1 MSSDHNS
8 QDLTDSPADHSL
20 LHASGGSDELA
31 FDSHDGPSRR
41 LISPPSF
48 TERSHLSVG
57 SDLALELSLEE
68 RLADRFPVRRTSA
81 AARAFASRR
90 QGQRQPR
97 TSSVVR
103 RRRRHTLAAEVSH
116 LHDMNCEFM
125 FEGDDE
131 EDQNQSTGA
140 LTHRSAQSMPLPET
154 ISLLTSSMHAL
165 SSSSESTTGSNA
177 NDYVAGHSQH
187 NLETHQ
193 DYQWHSDD
201 DVAASHQNNRSVDD
215 FDGNHPHWLRDEKD
229 GNNDSD
235 EDEGDE
241 EEEDED
247 HSSLSSHNLAP
258 APENDAELS
267 EAIDIRRS
275 LIQAQARESTA
286 KLSQA
291 LTGLWS
297 AINTSQREAGQSLR
311 AAREQQ
317 RSLEEQAWE
326 ANEKLREAER
336 CIEEMKRKY
345 KALEKQNKKLS
356 SKVNQLQAEN
366 IKLADD
372 KSTSEAEFQ
381 EQMSNMVNMSL
392 QTEQDYKHMVAERD
406 LRISQ
411 LEEEAI
417 QLSETLI
424 EVEGRA
430 EAEMRRRTWS
440 EVSHSRD
447 SVDLGSLSS
456 PGGPSTSEREEALSY
471 LESPFANTSQKEA
484 AARVEGAAKAGAEVS
499 ASENISSPNATE
511 VRVGIFRGRI
521 PPLGGGNNPKKT
533 KKDYGLE
540 SLVTSKADSMR
551 YLASPSACSTRE
563 EDRMTGEDE
572 GLHYV

>member
-1 MSSDHNS
+1 MSPDHHC
-8 QDLTDSPADHSL
+8 QDLTDSPVDHSL
-20 LHASGGSDELA
+20 IHATSDELA
-31 FDSHDGPSRR
+31 FDSQEGPSHR

-48 TERSHLSVG
+48 TERSHLSVA
-57 SDLALELSLEE
+57 SDIALELSLEE
-68 RLADRFPVRRTSA
+68 RLGDRFPARRTSA
-81 AARAFASRR
+81 AHRN
-90 QGQRQPR
+90 
-97 TSSVVR
+97 SSVVR
-103 RRRRHTLAAEVSH
+103 RRRRYTLATEVSY
-116 LHDMNCEFM
+116 LHDMNCDFM
-125 FEGDDE
+125 LDVLDDE

-154 ISLLTSSMHAL
+154 ISLLTSPMHAL
-165 SSSSESTTGSNA
+165 ASSSESTTGSNA
-177 NDYVAGHSQH
+177 DSVAGHSQH
-187 NLETHQ
+187 TCILEPHE
-193 DYQWHSDD
+193 DYQLHSDE
-201 DVAASHQNNRSVDD
+201 DVVASHQNHRCVDD
-215 FDGNHPHWLRDEKD
+215 FDGSRPPLLRDEKY
-229 GNNDSD
+229 GNNDD
-235 EDEGDE
+235 GD
-241 EEEDED
+241 DND
-247 HSSLSSHNLAP
+247 DDDDKHSSLSSHNSAVP
-258 APENDAELS
+258 S
-267 EAIDIRRS
+267 EAIDIRRR

-286 KLSQA
+286 KLSKA

-297 AINTSQREAGQSLR
+297 AINTSQQEAGQSLQ

-336 CIEEMKRKY
+336 CIKEMAKKY

-356 SKVNQLQAEN
+356 SKVNQIQAEN

-372 KSTSEAEFQ
+372 KSSSEAEFQ
-381 EQMSNMVNMSL
+381 EQMSNLMNMSL
-392 QTEQDYKHMVAERD
+392 QTEQDYRNMVAERD
-406 LRISQ
+406 LRISH

-417 QLSETLI
+417 QLSETLL

-447 SVDLGSLSS
+447 SVDLVSLSS

-471 LESPFANTSQKEA
+471 LESPFANTTQKESA
-484 AARVEGAAKAGAEVS
+484 AEAAESMWADAES
-499 ASENISSPNATE
+499 NATE

-533 KKDYGLE
+533 KKDYGLA

-551 YLASPSACSTRE
+551 YLASPSACSTKE

>member
-1 MSSDHNS
+1 MSPDHHC
-8 QDLTDSPADHSL
+8 QDLTDSPVDHSL
-20 LHASGGSDELA
+20 IHATNDELA
-31 FDSHDGPSRR
+31 FDSHGSSRR
-41 LISPPSF
+41 RISPPSF

-57 SDLALELSLEE
+57 SDIALELSLEE

-81 AARAFASRR
+81 LHR
-90 QGQRQPR
+90 QREGQRQR

-103 RRRRHTLAAEVSH
+103 RRRRHTLATEVSH
-116 LHDMNCEFM
+116 LHDMNCDSM
-125 FEGDDE
+125 FELDDE
-131 EDQNQSTGA
+131 DDQNQSTGA

-154 ISLLTSSMHAL
+154 ISLLTSSMHAF
-165 SSSSESTTGSNA
+165 SSSPESTTGSNA
-177 NDYVAGHSQH
+177 DSVSGHSQH
-187 NLETHQ
+187 ILEAHE
-193 DYQWHSDD
+193 DYQWHCDED
-201 DVAASHQNNRSVDD
+201 DVVASHQNHCSMDD
-215 FDGNHPHWLRDEKD
+215 FDGNHPHLLRDEKD
-229 GNNDSD
+229 GNNDRDDDDD
-235 EDEGDE
+235 EDDDE
-241 EEEDED
+241 
-247 HSSLSSHNLAP
+247 HSPLS
-258 APENDAELS
+258 ENNAEPS
-267 EAIDIRRS
+267 EAIDIRRR

-297 AINTSQREAGQSLR
+297 AINTSQREAGQSLQ

-317 RSLEEQAWE
+317 RSLEEEAWE

-336 CIEEMKRKY
+336 CIKEMTKKF

-366 IKLADD
+366 IKLAND
-372 KSTSEAEFQ
+372 KSSFEAEFQ
-381 EQMSNMVNMSL
+381 EQMSNLMNVSL
-392 QTEQDYKHMVAERD
+392 QTEQDYKNMVAERD
-406 LRISQ
+406 LRISR

-430 EAEMRRRTWS
+430 EAEMRRRTWG

-447 SVDLGSLSS
+447 SVDLKSLSS
-456 PGGPSTSEREEALSY
+456 PGGPNTSEREEALSY
-471 LESPFANTSQKEA
+471 LESPFANTTQKEA
-484 AARVEGAAKAGAEVS
+484 AAE
-499 ASENISSPNATE
+499 ATE
-511 VRVGIFRGRI
+511 SAETPAGIFRGRI
-521 PPLGGGNNPKKT
+521 PPLGGLGGNNSKKT

-540 SLVTSKADSMR
+540 FLVTSKADSMR

>member
-1 MSSDHNS
+1 MYNPLKEHICQAMSSDHHC

-20 LHASGGSDELA
+20 LHGSDELVVDA
-31 FDSHDGPSRR
+31 HDGPSRR

-48 TERSHLSVG
+48 TEQSHLSVG
-57 SDLALELSLEE
+57 SDIALELSLEE

-81 AARAFASRR
+81 AVRAFASRR
-90 QGQRQPR
+90 HREGEQRR
-97 TSSVVR
+97 VSTVVR
-103 RRRRHTLAAEVSH
+103 RRRRHSLATELSH
-116 LHDMNCEFM
+116 LHDMNCDFM
-125 FEGDDE
+125 FEGVDK
-131 EDQNQSTGA
+131 DQNQSTGA
-140 LTHRSAQSMPLPET
+140 LTHQSAQSMPLPET
-154 ISLLTSSMHAL
+154 ISLLTLSMKAL

-177 NDYVAGHSQH
+177 DHSVAGQSEYL
-187 NLETHQ
+187 LEPQQ

-201 DVAASHQNNRSVDD
+201 EVAESHQNHRRVDTCSL
-215 FDGNHPHWLRDEKD
+215 DGNHPHWLRDEKD
-229 GNNDSD
+229 GTNDSD
-235 EDEGDE
+235 EDDY
-241 EEEDED
+241 
-247 HSSLSSHNLAP
+247 HSSLSSHNVTPDSKNNADP
-258 APENDAELS
+258 S
-267 EAIDIRRS
+267 EANDIRRR

-291 LTGLWS
+291 LTCLWS

-317 RSLEEQAWE
+317 RSLEQQAWE

-336 CIEEMKRKY
+336 CMKEMTKKY

-356 SKVNQLQAEN
+356 SKVNQLQAES
-366 IKLADD
+366 IRLADD
-372 KSTSEAEFQ
+372 KSSSEVEFQ
-381 EQMSNMVNMSL
+381 EQMSNLVNMSL
-392 QTEQDYKHMVAERD
+392 QTEQDYKNMVAERD
-406 LRISQ
+406 LRISR
-411 LEEEAI
+411 LETEAM
-417 QLSETLI
+417 QLSEALI

-456 PGGPSTSEREEALSY
+456 PGGPSTSEREEALSF
-471 LESPFANTSQKEA
+471 LESPFANATQKEGA
-484 AARVEGAAKAGAEVS
+484 AESAKAGADVS
-499 ASENISSPNATE
+499 ANAHISSTNARE

-540 SLVTSKADSMR
+540 SLVTPKADSMQ

>member
-1 MSSDHNS
+1 MSPDHHC
-8 QDLTDSPADHSL
+8 QDLTDSPVDHSL
-20 LHASGGSDELA
+20 IHATSDELT
-31 FDSHDGPSRR
+31 FDSQEGPSHR
-41 LISPPSF
+41 LISPRPSF
-48 TERSHLSVG
+48 PERSHLSVA
-57 SDLALELSLEE
+57 SDIALELSLEE
-68 RLADRFPVRRTSA
+68 RLGDRFPARRTSA
-81 AARAFASRR
+81 AHRN
-90 QGQRQPR
+90 
-97 TSSVVR
+97 SSVVR
-103 RRRRHTLAAEVSH
+103 RRRRYTLATEVSY
-116 LHDMNCEFM
+116 LHDMNCDFM
-125 FEGDDE
+125 LDVLDDE

-154 ISLLTSSMHAL
+154 ISLLTSPMHAL
-165 SSSSESTTGSNA
+165 ASSSESTTGSNA
-177 NDYVAGHSQH
+177 DSVAGHSQH
-187 NLETHQ
+187 TCILEPHE
-193 DYQWHSDD
+193 DYQLHSDE
-201 DVAASHQNNRSVDD
+201 DVVASHQNHRCVDD
-215 FDGNHPHWLRDEKD
+215 FDGSRPPLLRDEKY
-229 GNNDSD
+229 GNNDD
-235 EDEGDE
+235 GD
-241 EEEDED
+241 DND
-247 HSSLSSHNLAP
+247 DDDDKHSSLSSHNSAVP
-258 APENDAELS
+258 S
-267 EAIDIRRS
+267 EAIDIRRR

-291 LTGLWS
+291 LTGLWA
-297 AINTSQREAGQSLR
+297 AINTSQREAGQSLQ

-336 CIEEMKRKY
+336 CIKEMAKKY

-372 KSTSEAEFQ
+372 KSSSEAEFQ
-381 EQMSNMVNMSL
+381 EQMSNLMNMSL
-392 QTEQDYKHMVAERD
+392 QTEQDYRNMVAERD
-406 LRISQ
+406 LRISH

-417 QLSETLI
+417 QLSETLL

-447 SVDLGSLSS
+447 SVDLVSLSS

-471 LESPFANTSQKEA
+471 LEPPFANTTQKESA
-484 AARVEGAAKAGAEVS
+484 AEAAESMRADAES
-499 ASENISSPNATE
+499 NATE

-533 KKDYGLE
+533 KKDYGLA

-551 YLASPSACSTRE
+551 YLASPSACSTKE